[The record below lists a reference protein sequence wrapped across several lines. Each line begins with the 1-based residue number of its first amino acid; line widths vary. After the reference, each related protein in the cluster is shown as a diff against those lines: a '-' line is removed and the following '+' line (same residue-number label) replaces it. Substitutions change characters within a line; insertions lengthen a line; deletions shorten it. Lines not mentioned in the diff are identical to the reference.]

1 MISVI
6 VERAQGT
13 DGQVEVEWR
22 TSDITA
28 RSSGKTPIDYQVRLK
43 CLDQGQRGKPI
54 DFYVR
59 LIYRPRVVKP
69 RYLETTRIE
78 IRLKYLDQ
86 GQLGQ
91 HMDFQ
96 VGLIYRPRVVER
108 LP

>member
-1 MISVI
+1 M
-6 VERAQGT
+6 ERAQGT

-69 RYLETTRIE
+69 RSGNNSYRNTSQIS
-78 IRLKYLDQ
+78 
-86 GQLGQ
+86 
-91 HMDFQ
+91 
-96 VGLIYRPRVVER
+96 RPRPVGTTHGFPGR
-108 LP
+108 TDI